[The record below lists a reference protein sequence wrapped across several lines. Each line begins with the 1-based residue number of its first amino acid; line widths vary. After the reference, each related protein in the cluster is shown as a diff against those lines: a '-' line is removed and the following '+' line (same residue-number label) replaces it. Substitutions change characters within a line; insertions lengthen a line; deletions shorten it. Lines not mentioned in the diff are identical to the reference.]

1 MRVFLYA
8 RTSTEE
14 QQNGIESQ
22 VSTLEAEARKREW
35 AGAITLQE
43 HASGKSLAR
52 RPVLQSALKQLDA
65 HGGLLVTTKIDR
77 LSRSMLDYASLLERS
92 RKMGWAIIS
101 LDLSLDTSTAVGQ
114 CMAHVV
120 VAFAQMERQLISER
134 TKAGLAVVKSK
145 GVQLGHPSTVPEAT
159 AKRVRQLRAMEYS
172 WREIS
177 DALNTEGVPGPAGGQ
192 WQPASAR
199 RVYLRGE
206 PND

>member
-22 VSTLEAEARKREW
+22 VATLEAEALKRGW
-35 AGAITLQE
+35 SGARTFQE

-52 RPVLQSALKQLDA
+52 RPVLQSLLKTLDA

-145 GVQLGHPSTVPEAT
+145 GVRLGHPSTVPETTARRIAT
-159 AKRVRQLRAMEYS
+159 LRDSGFS
-172 WREIS
+172 WRQIS
-177 DALNTEGVPGPAGGQ
+177 EALNTESVPGPAGGE

-199 RVYLRGE
+199 RVYMRGE
-206 PND
+206 SNV